1 LAYSRWQKV
10 EVLSDSLPN
19 DITPTDSLRILFVA
33 DPQIPRFSNELPFPL
48 GSVTRWDLD
57 RFLRKTFVR
66 AISTFKPQV
75 VVFLGDLIDEGSEVE
90 DEETYRHYSDRFHS
104 IYENVEEIIK
114 TKIFIPGDNDIGGE
128 EDDPITDEKIERF
141 NLHFPAKPIYRL
153 RGNSGSLLE
162 EIQTDLDSN
171 ERVVEIIPVSL
182 LTQRLDF
189 VAIDPPTRNTFRIVV
204 SHLPIM
210 KLNESEYLTE
220 NVSRSNE
227 IESFLENF
235 SRSNEIESV
244 IENSL
249 TFNASNWSSEKP
261 IENDIHNFSKNVL
274 KHFQPTLIISAH
286 DHRGMD
292 FVGSRKTGKEI
303 RNETFS
309 SENDPT
315 FFVLKLPS
323 FVENDLQS
331 FESGFIH
338 EIEVPTCSY
347 RMGTE
352 DIAFGLGI
360 IFNLNG
366 SDPPMMIYTN
376 LWLPKRFNLLNIYVG
391 ALLTS
396 FALFYFKRRK
406 SKKSFS
412 SSLTKYTK
420 LV

>member
-1 LAYSRWQKV
+1 
-10 EVLSDSLPN
+10 
-19 DITPTDSLRILFVA
+19 
-33 DPQIPRFSNELPFPL
+33 
-48 GSVTRWDLD
+48 
-57 RFLRKTFVR
+57 
-66 AISTFKPQV
+66 
-75 VVFLGDLIDEGSEVE
+75 
-90 DEETYRHYSDRFHS
+90 
-104 IYENVEEIIK
+104 
-114 TKIFIPGDNDIGGE
+114 
-128 EDDPITDEKIERF
+128 
-141 NLHFPAKPIYRL
+141 
-153 RGNSGSLLE
+153 LLE

-210 KLNESEYLTE
+210 KLNESEYLNE
-220 NVSRSNE
+220 NVSKSNE
-227 IESFLENF
+227 IESYLENF

-249 TFNASNWSSEKP
+249 TFNASNWSSEKS
-261 IENDIHNFSKNVL
+261 IENDIHNFSKNVLKSIEKDIHNFSKNVL

-292 FVGSRKTGKEI
+292 FVGTQKTGKEI

-309 SENDPT
+309 PENDPT
-315 FFVLKLPS
+315 FFVLKPPS
-323 FVENDLQS
+323 FVENDLHN
-331 FESGFIH
+331 FDSGFIH

-366 SDPPMMIYTN
+366 SDPPIMIYTN

-391 ALLTS
+391 ALLIS
-396 FALFYFKRRK
+396 FVIFYFKRRK
-406 SKKSFS
+406 SKPSFS